1 MAMRPIA
8 DPMRIAILGGGV
20 AALSAAYELSH
31 PRQQGRFA
39 VTVYQLGWRLGGKCA
54 SGRDLTPDQGMRIK
68 EHGPHLLF
76 GFYDN
81 GFEMMEECYSAL
93 QRPACHPFQT
103 FADAVIGSNDC
114 CVMEKP
120 EDKWVLWD
128 LPLVALGGKPGAE
141 GSPTRWEVALNAIN
155 KLADQIRTSSV
166 VFPGEL
172 LEVDESKAEQA
183 VRCFDELLDTCCDR
197 RLAVEA
203 RDRLARFKAEGGAN
217 RHSLVIFIAVE
228 FAVKAAESAQNR
240 AAKIEICHGLVPQED
255 ALALAHD
262 LRCTQYWVQFV
273 AKHLQ
278 SPSDPIRRWIILGD
292 LGATV
297 LLGATLDELL
307 LPTPETLSAAN
318 RFEYRDWLRSFGAME
333 MTVESAVV
341 RALYDTVFGYD
352 GGDTSRDGNVE
363 AGSTVRAQLD
373 LISSRGSVFWKMRA
387 GTGDVIA
394 APLYQCL
401 VQQGVDFRFFTQVE
415 ELVPSAD
422 GRGIAEVHIIRQAEV
437 LAPPYRPLREC
448 KGIPVWPDRP
458 DLDQLKNGQS
468 YKDVDFESCQVPKNP
483 DRHVLRAN
491 DCFDALILG
500 IGLGGLPSICGR
512 LCRANAD
519 WEAMLAHGRTVAT
532 QSLQLWIDK
541 PTSASGWQGPVP
553 PVVTSFDAS
562 PLDTWLDATHVI
574 NFEDWDSNTPA
585 QMAMICGP
593 FADRPGSAADVA
605 TAMGDNVDDFFKAAC
620 VLWPKFCNGGTFD
633 LGRLRGKV
641 TQSCV
646 NPSDR
651 YVQTPRDSSRF
662 RLAPG
667 RSGFSNMVLAGDWT
681 DYGLNLGC
689 FEGAVISG
697 RLAANAL
704 GGHPRKI
711 LREEPQVPTSTRGG
725 ALYVEH
731 HPPQTLGGPITFPGV
746 NMWAFFLRG
755 QIDTLTNLCRRFFDV
770 PTGGRVTFSPHS
782 QAVIM
787 TISEL
792 PHAYFVDAPERG
804 KATEREVA
812 FGIPGEY
819 TCRDAAG
826 RVTASGMA
834 TFMPYLFVDNPVA
847 LVTGREV
854 LGYFKQLGEVGL
866 PGRAGA
872 REDFFLNVFGAKRMA
887 ADVEW
892 SDQRLL
898 TVTGRDPTVRR
909 TQQATPSA
917 PVEETDHRQSAIP
930 NLQGLLKSVLGSR
943 IPGRSILAIADVRGL
958 LTGSLSQIFL
968 KQFRA
973 EGSGQLAA
981 YQAVTM
987 AEYQVMRIN
996 SVRSTQSFD
1005 IVIHP
1010 LASLPIATE
1019 LGLSSQMVET
1029 GFEVNFDMT
1038 LGAGRVLWQA

>member
-8 DPMRIAILGGGV
+8 DPMRIAILGGGI

-54 SGRDLTPDQGMRIK
+54 SGRDLDLHHGMRIK

-93 QRPACHPFQT
+93 QRPASHPFQT
-103 FADAVIGSNDC
+103 FEDAVIGSNDC

-120 EDKWVLWD
+120 DGPWAVWD
-128 LPLVALGGKPGAE
+128 LPLVALAGKPGAE
-141 GSPTRWEVALNAIN
+141 GSPTRWEVGLNAFN
-155 KLADQIRTSSV
+155 KLADQIQTSGV
-166 VFPGEL
+166 VFPEEL
-172 LEVDESKAEQA
+172 LDVDESKAEQA
-183 VRCFDELLDTCCDR
+183 GRGFDELLDTCCDR
-197 RLAVEA
+197 RLAAEA
-203 RDRLARFKAEGGAN
+203 RDRIARSKVEGGAD
-217 RHSLVIFIAVE
+217 RHTLVIVIAVE
-228 FAVKAAESAQNR
+228 LAVKAAISAQNR
-240 AAKIEICHGLVPQED
+240 AAKIKISHGRIPQED
-255 ALALAHD
+255 ALALAHH
-262 LRCTQYWVQFV
+262 LRCTQHWVQFV
-273 AKHLQ
+273 AKYLE
-278 SPSDPIRRWIILGD
+278 SPSDDIRHWIILGD
-292 LGATV
+292 LGATT

-307 LPTPETLSAAN
+307 LPTPETLLAAN
-318 RFEYRDWLRSFGAME
+318 RCEYRDWLRSFGALQ
-333 MTVESAVV
+333 MTVDSAVV
-341 RALYDTVFGYD
+341 RALYDTVFGYV
-352 GGDTSRDGNVE
+352 GGDISGDGNVE
-363 AGSTVRAQLD
+363 AGSTVRAQLE
-373 LISSRGSVFWKMRA
+373 LISSRGSIFWKMRA

-394 APLYQCL
+394 APLYECL
-401 VQQGVDFRFFTQVE
+401 VDRGVDFQFFTQVE

-437 LAPPYRPLREC
+437 LAPPYHPLREC

-468 YKDVDFESCQVPKNP
+468 YKDVDFESGQVPENP
-483 DRHVLRAN
+483 DRHVLKAN
-491 DCFDALILG
+491 DCFHALVLG
-500 IGLGGLPSICGR
+500 IGLGGLPSISAC
-512 LCRANAD
+512 LSRANAD
-519 WEAMLAHGRTVAT
+519 WEAMLTHGRTVAT

-553 PVVTSFDAS
+553 PIVTSFDAT
-562 PLDTWLDATHVI
+562 PFDTWLDATHVI
-574 NFEDWDSNTPA
+574 KFEDWDANTPA

-593 FADRPGSAADVA
+593 FADHAGAAAGVQN
-605 TAMGDNVDDFFKAAC
+605 AMQSNIDDFFKACC
-620 VLWPKFCNGGTFD
+620 VLWPNFCKYGTFD
-633 LGRLRGKV
+633 PSLLRARF

-662 RLAPG
+662 RLPPG

-704 GGHPRKI
+704 GGRPRKI
-711 LREEPQVPTSTRGG
+711 LRKEPQVPTSTRGG
-725 ALYVEH
+725 GVYVEH
-731 HPPQTLGGPITFPGV
+731 HPPQTLGGPIAFPAV

-770 PTGGRVTFSPHS
+770 PTGGRVTFSPLS

-792 PHAYFVDAPERG
+792 PHAYFVAAPERG
-804 KATEREVA
+804 KATEREIA
-812 FGIPGEY
+812 FAIPGEY

-826 RVTASGMA
+826 RITANGVA
-834 TFMPYLFVDNPVA
+834 TFMPYLFVDNPIA
-847 LVTGREV
+847 LLTGREV
-854 LGYFKQLGEVGL
+854 LGYFKLLGEVGL

-872 REDFFLNVFGAKRMA
+872 REDFFLNVFGAQRMA

-898 TVTGRDPTVRR
+898 TVTGRDATVRTTR
-909 TQQATPSA
+909 PA
-917 PVEETDHRQSAIP
+917 PVKETDHPQSALP

-973 EGSGQLAA
+973 EGSGHLAA
-981 YQAVTM
+981 YQAVTI
-987 AEYQVMRIN
+987 AEYQVTRIN
-996 SVRSTQSFD
+996 SVRPTQSFD

-1010 LASLPIATE
+1010 LASIPIATE
-1019 LGLSSQMVET
+1019 LGLSPQMVET

-1038 LGAGRVLWQA
+1038 LSAGRVLWRA